1 VLAELARLRDE
12 DVSDHEMAKV
22 KAYLAGRLEVRLD
35 ETRYLASWVGTQEAL
50 HDRVLTPDEALAAI
64 EAVTVADVRT
74 LACRLFHDEALRLAV
89 VAPPGKGRALESTLR
104 LPVRRSPARR

>member
-1 VLAELARLRDE
+1 
-12 DVSDHEMAKV
+12 
-22 KAYLAGRLEVRLD
+22 
-35 ETRYLASWVGTQEAL
+35 
-50 HDRVLTPDEALAAI
+50 
-64 EAVTVADVRT
+64 VTVADVRT